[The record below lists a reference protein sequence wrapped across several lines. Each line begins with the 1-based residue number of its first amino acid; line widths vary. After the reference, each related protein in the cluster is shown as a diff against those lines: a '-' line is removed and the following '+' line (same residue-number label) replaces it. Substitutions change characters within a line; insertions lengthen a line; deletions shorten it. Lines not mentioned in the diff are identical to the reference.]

1 MGTGLFDQSPIT
13 PWRIMAVSAQS
24 SQMQT
29 INMVLEEPLALH
41 VNGAQA
47 AILMRLPGME
57 KELAAGFCLSEGM
70 VGSLDDI
77 LMIHHCGRGL
87 PVPGQ
92 EGDSPEGT
100 SRNQVDV
107 RVRPEGLRPEAR
119 LEVVRLIRAG
129 CGAVDVDRFELPLT
143 PLPQGPV
150 FDPQV
155 VLGFDRTMRSA
166 QRLHQEVGG
175 VHAAAIFDPQGAL
188 VVLCEDVGRH
198 NAVDKAL
205 GYCLLRGIP
214 IGDKMLLCSGRLSYE
229 MVTKAIRVGLR
240 LLASVSAPTALA
252 VNIAEQFNLT
262 LVGYLRGSK
271 MSVYTHAERL
281 LGLAPL
287 AQPEESNEAAD
298 CHP

>member
-1 MGTGLFDQSPIT
+1 MPR
-13 PWRIMAVSAQS
+13 RIWAVSEHT
-24 SQMQT
+24 SQPQT

-41 VNGAQA
+41 INGSQA
-47 AILMRLPGME
+47 AVMMRLPGME
-57 KELAAGFCLSEGM
+57 KELAAGFCVSEGL

-92 EGDSPEGT
+92 EEDSPEGI

-129 CGAVDVDRFELPLT
+129 CGAVDVDRSQLPLS
-143 PLPQGPV
+143 PLPAGPL

-155 VLGFDRTMRSA
+155 ILGLDRTMRSA
-166 QRLHQEVGG
+166 QNLHREVGG
-175 VHAAAIFDPQGAL
+175 VHAAAILDRQGAL

-214 IGDKMLLCSGRLSYE
+214 IQDKALLCSGRLSYE
-229 MVTKAIRVGLR
+229 MVTKAIRVGLP

-252 VNIAEQFNLT
+252 VSIAEQFNLT
-262 LVGYLRGSK
+262 VVGYLRGAK

-281 LGLAPL
+281 EGLTPL
-287 AQPEESNEAAD
+287 TQQEEA
-298 CHP
+298 